1 MTRRPPEAQRDELE
15 SAFTPILRRV
25 LHGLPSA
32 LCAVFVDTE
41 GECIDYASSI
51 DPFEAKVSGAHALV
65 LLDRLRAAQRKLG
78 LHEPYALAIG
88 GSERELWGRRITDDY
103 LLVVIALP
111 GAEATQM
118 WTVLAAAAREFRS
131 EVGAAEAAWEPTTKL
146 EVVVRSAVGWPF
158 APAAFSQHG
167 VRVTVTDVLGR
178 WTEPGS
184 GDDELSCFRVRT
196 ADGQELTLIHDPN
209 GDGWTAKP

>member
-25 LHGLPSA
+25 LNTLPSA

-65 LLDRLRAAQRKLG
+65 LLDRLRAGQSRLG
-78 LHEPYALAIG
+78 MHEPYALAIG

-103 LLVVIALP
+103 LLVVVALP

-118 WTVLAAAAREFRS
+118 WTVLAAAGREFRA
-131 EVGAAEAAWEPTTKL
+131 EVGAAAPSWEPTGKL

-184 GDDELSCFRVRT
+184 GEEALTCFRVRT
-196 ADGQELTLIHDPN
+196 ADGQELTLAHDPN
-209 GDGWTAKP
+209 GGGWSAKP